1 MFCANP
7 SLSRSLA
14 LRATYTV
21 QRSQRP
27 IPTLGQQLRFAS
39 AARGRPPRSTTNL
52 ALAAAGA
59 RSSPA
64 AHEPEPLAGGHES
77 DAVQPP
83 RMFAMRSSHRAM
95 IEHFAAVSADA
106 SDVPTAQEAIVAA
119 TEQCEV
125 NCVAGQPPGEPLHVQ
140 VAAARREAHAVIC
153 VTGVVDVKRVCRRVC
168 FFSLLA
174 EACMDDGDHE
184 AEAAAADGS
193 GTRDLPLG
201 SGAILQ
207 PGVGST
213 AGAPRREG
221 AARVTATV
229 CVDFVCPAAAE
240 GAAEGAS
247 GQNSIAEAET
257 LVLAW
262 KRGVKRGDRI
272 QLWGVPG
279 RSLTGSAVLFC
290 WRLVIIG
297 TSYDKVEL

>member
-1 MFCANP
+1 
-7 SLSRSLA
+7 
-14 LRATYTV
+14 
-21 QRSQRP
+21 
-27 IPTLGQQLRFAS
+27 
-39 AARGRPPRSTTNL
+39 
-52 ALAAAGA
+52 
-59 RSSPA
+59 
-64 AHEPEPLAGGHES
+64 
-77 DAVQPP
+77 
-83 RMFAMRSSHRAM
+83 M

-119 TEQCEV
+119 TEQCGV

-140 VAAARREAHAVIC
+140 VAAGRREARAVIC
-153 VTGVVDVKRVCRRVC
+153 VSGVVDVKRVCRRVC

-174 EACMDDGDHE
+174 EGCMDDSDHE

-213 AGAPRREG
+213 AGAPHREG